1 MTHCQHS
8 ASRGWH
14 ISAVMRATEAMFLRW
29 AVCWLAFV
37 CAAARWGRD
46 LERGLGGLWATEGA
60 VDFYVSFEAVVS
72 VLWAT
77 ESYR

>member
-1 MTHCQHS
+1 MTHCQRS

-14 ISAVMRATEAMFLRW
+14 ISAVMRATNAAAPW
-29 AVCWLAFV
+29 WTVYWLASGW
-37 CAAARWGRD
+37 AAAGWGRD
-46 LERGLGGLWATEGA
+46 PVRLWGLRVTGA
-60 VDFYVSFEAVVS
+60 AIDFFVSFEAVVS